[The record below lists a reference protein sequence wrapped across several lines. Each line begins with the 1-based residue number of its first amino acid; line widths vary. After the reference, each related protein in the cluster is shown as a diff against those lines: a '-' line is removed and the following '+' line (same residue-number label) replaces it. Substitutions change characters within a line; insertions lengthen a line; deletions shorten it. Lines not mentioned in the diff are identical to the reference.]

1 MPVRWGLPHI
11 GHPVFFFFPKRFFLG
26 GETVA
31 NPHMGNTPQ
40 ADRKNGCTNFSEI
53 SYEKTR
59 GSYDRSEIAA
69 RKQKFLLAHQSGL
82 TLGLMPTDPTS
93 PPLCQC
99 LPAMLYSRCNSTHFH
114 TQTGETP

>member
-1 MPVRWGLPHI
+1 MPVRWGLTPT
-11 GHPVFFFFPKRFFLG
+11 GHSGFFFCTTILLGRATCYKPTQGKHTKRTG
-26 GETVA
+26 
-31 NPHMGNTPQ
+31 
-40 ADRKNGCTNFSEI
+40 KNSFTNFSEI